1 MKVVAALT
9 VKQVAA
15 ITKQGRTAVGG
26 ARGLYLFI
34 RGNSR
39 IFVYRYK
46 SPETGKMTTTSVG
59 SAADISLSEARARAR
74 VLWMK
79 VSEGVDP
86 VLEEKRLK
94 AARVQ
99 LKAETEKRG
108 KTFSEAFEEWF
119 ENRLKTGYYSDP
131 DSTEYKSRNL
141 MKNHIAPVIGEVPVS
156 GITPQ
161 LLFEVVKPLWM
172 SNQGTRRKVQAILN
186 GVFRWSMANGYCQ
199 GNPADMR
206 GPLGA
211 LLESVGR
218 PAGAG
223 GNLGALSYDKVPEL
237 ISRLSSRKNSAAR
250 ALIFSILTASR
261 SKPVRLARW
270 NQIDLDKKVWIVPES
285 SMKVKG
291 RGDFVVYLSD
301 AAVLFLRSLGC
312 VKKEDLIFPTIHGSA
327 LSDMAMNMQIR
338 RLNSEAAS
346 RGEEVLRDEE
356 QSKLVGKDVAITQ
369 HGTSRASFKTWTKS
383 EGNAKRFN
391 ADAVELCLAHKIDYR
406 FNGAYDRAKM
416 EGERREVM
424 QAWGEFCFSKLAPRQ
439 LHDDDSKGRPNI
451 EK

>member
-1 MKVVAALT
+1 MKVVVVLT

-108 KTFSEAFEEWF
+108 KTFSEVFEEWF

-156 GITPQ
+156 G
-161 LLFEVVKPLWM
+161 
-172 SNQGTRRKVQAILN
+172 
-186 GVFRWSMANGYCQ
+186 
-199 GNPADMR
+199 
-206 GPLGA
+206 
-211 LLESVGR
+211 
-218 PAGAG
+218 
-223 GNLGALSYDKVPEL
+223 
-237 ISRLSSRKNSAAR
+237 
-250 ALIFSILTASR
+250 
-261 SKPVRLARW
+261 
-270 NQIDLDKKVWIVPES
+270 
-285 SMKVKG
+285 
-291 RGDFVVYLSD
+291 
-301 AAVLFLRSLGC
+301 
-312 VKKEDLIFPTIHGSA
+312 
-327 LSDMAMNMQIR
+327 
-338 RLNSEAAS
+338 
-346 RGEEVLRDEE
+346 
-356 QSKLVGKDVAITQ
+356 
-369 HGTSRASFKTWTKS
+369 
-383 EGNAKRFN
+383 
-391 ADAVELCLAHKIDYR
+391 
-406 FNGAYDRAKM
+406 
-416 EGERREVM
+416 
-424 QAWGEFCFSKLAPRQ
+424 
-439 LHDDDSKGRPNI
+439 
-451 EK
+451 